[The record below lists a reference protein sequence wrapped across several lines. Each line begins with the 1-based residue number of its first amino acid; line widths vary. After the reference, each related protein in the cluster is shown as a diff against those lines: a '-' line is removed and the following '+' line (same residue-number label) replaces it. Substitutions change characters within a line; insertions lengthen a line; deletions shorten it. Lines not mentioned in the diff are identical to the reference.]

1 MSFENFCYK
10 VFNSGPMGKGIN
22 FDGASESCSN
32 NQAILASL
40 HSEDERDFVTDV
52 LMSDPLQ
59 PRQPVLVG
67 AKGRW
72 MKVLYSIFK
81 SGLIFSSRLLEMET
95 KTNVPLD

>member
-81 SGLIFSSRLLEMET
+81 SVLIFFF
-95 KTNVPLD
+95 